1 MRTGASGDS
10 SPLRAFPR
18 RGIRWLLTF
27 ACFSSQGHQ
36 VTPHLRTL
44 FCSGGWGDS
53 FAPRGPHITLNQW
66 ESGVLYT
73 RPPLMWGWFHVNE
86 SVPLHMAAADVGL
99 ASCEWEVI
107 LYTRQP
113 LMWAGIM
120 WMRVSLYTWQPLMWG
135 WNHVNES
142 VPLHMAAADVGLAS
156 CEWEVILYTRPP
168 LMWGWFHVNESVPL
182 HMAAA
187 DVGLE
192 SCESEVILYTRQTT
206 VGGLVSCE

>member
-27 ACFSSQGHQ
+27 ARFSPQGHQ

-113 LMWAGIM
+113 LMW
-120 WMRVSLYTWQPLMWG
+120 
-135 WNHVNES
+135 
-142 VPLHMAAADVGLAS
+142 
-156 CEWEVILYTRPP
+156 
-168 LMWGWFHVNESVPL
+168 GWFHVNESVPL

-192 SCESEVILYTRQTT
+192 SCEWEVILYTRQTT